1 MIVRVW
7 HCWTSIENADKLE
20 YLLRTEIFVGIKNR
34 NIPGLN
40 DIKLLKKT
48 DGDEIEFLIL
58 VYFSSMD
65 SVKIFAGE
73 NYETPI
79 VPEKVGALLTSY
91 DKISLHYEIV
101 V

>member
-7 HCWTSIENADKLE
+7 HCRTSFENAVKLE
-20 YLLRTEIFVGIKNR
+20 ELLRTEIFAGIKNR

-40 DIKLLKKT
+40 DIKLMRKT

-58 VYFSSMD
+58 VYFSSLD

-73 NYETPI
+73 EYERPI
-79 VPEKVGALLTSY
+79 VPEKVGVLLNSY

>member
-7 HCWTSIENADKLE
+7 HCRSVNENADKLE
-20 YLLRTEIFVGIKNR
+20 KLLLTDIFVGIKNR

-40 DIKLLKKT
+40 EIKLLRKP
-48 DGDEIEFLIL
+48 DGAETEFLIL
-58 VYFSSMD
+58 VYFASMD

-79 VPEKVGALLTSY
+79 VPEKVGALLSSY
-91 DKISLHYEIV
+91 DKVSLHYEIMV
-101 V
+101 